1 MGDLMTTPAPQAGR
15 APRRRAQ
22 HKTLTD
28 STGAVAAVK
37 NRLSALRTRACT
49 RSLKALAAVMGID
62 AETATRLLEL
72 IKTDAASRP
81 SGKVRTKA
89 VLAAAEAEGLHVN
102 GTAIKI
108 LAGFCGL
115 QTERGAEAGK
125 GHAGPGR
132 PTGSR
137 DRRPRG
143 TPRQVARSP
152 RSDRGQRRV
161 GVTCRQAIDAYEATK
176 DEAGRGSLRR
186 AAANLGVSS
195 ETVRALIE
203 EARQTL
209 GTDEKITKVITT
221 VYRKD

>member
-1 MGDLMTTPAPQAGR
+1 
-15 APRRRAQ
+15 
-22 HKTLTD
+22 
-28 STGAVAAVK
+28 
-37 NRLSALRTRACT
+37 
-49 RSLKALAAVMGID
+49 MGID
-62 AETATRLLEL
+62 AETAARLLEL
-72 IKTDAASRP
+72 IKADAASRP

-102 GTAIKI
+102 GAAIRI
-108 LAGFCGL
+108 LVGFSGL
-115 QTERGAEAGK
+115 ALERGAEAGK

-161 GVTCRQAIDAYEATK
+161 DVTSRQAIDAYEATK

-209 GTDEKITKVITT
+209 GTDEK
-221 VYRKD
+221 